1 MKSKVPLSLMEQL
14 TMILVFA
21 LAAAV
26 CLRLFIL
33 ANTVSAR
40 VAAQEQAVIA
50 VQNTAESLKA
60 ARGDFDQ
67 LVSLY
72 GGERTENGWKI
83 GCDENGEEAE
93 DAFFT
98 VEAAAFEDEI
108 PLLGSAR
115 IVSNDQ
121 NGKLLF
127 QIDVSWQEE
136 DHE

>member
-1 MKSKVPLSLMEQL
+1 MKSKAPLSLMEQL

-26 CLRLFIL
+26 CLRLFIV

-60 ARGDFDQ
+60 AGGDFDR
-67 LVSLY
+67 LAALY
-72 GGERTENGWKI
+72 GGQRTENGWKI
-83 GCDENGEEAE
+83 GYDENGEEAE

-98 VEAAAFEDEI
+98 VEAAAFEDGL
-108 PLLGSAR
+108 PLLGSAH
-115 IVSNDQ
+115 IAANDQ
-121 NGKLLF
+121 NGKTLF
-127 QIDVSWQEE
+127 RIDVSWQEE
-136 DHE
+136 YGE